1 MVVADAEIS
10 LTITGNGDVLEPY
23 DGVIGAT
30 KLLVLLLQVLSQ
42 RLCISDLIFAIAIHP
57 FCICG
62 LTSFM
67 RGPD

>member
-23 DGVIGAT
+23 DGVIGANQT
-30 KLLVLLLQVLSQ
+30 LGSVVTSIIIEVLYFRSYICNCHLP
-42 RLCISDLIFAIAIHP
+42 IW
-57 FCICG
+57 ICG